1 MLKIALL
8 INPVAGIGGTVGLKG
23 SDGHAIQSRAAS
35 LGGVPRGV
43 ERARRTLRHA
53 NAVIDRIDWV
63 TWGGS
68 MGALLFAELEIRGEV
83 LSTPIGAP
91 TAGDT
96 RRAAQRFLVENVD
109 LLVFAGGDGTARD
122 VLAAIASKLPV
133 LGIPAGVKM
142 HSGVF
147 ATTPEVAGE
156 VLVRLVHGG
165 LVRST
170 LGDVRDLDEVALR
183 AGQLRPQFYGELAVP
198 ELGGFLQHTKQ
209 GGRESE
215 LLALHEIT
223 ADVVERIQAD
233 NRVCVLGP
241 GSSVMAVKRAL
252 GMDASLIGV
261 DVWQAGTQLGKDVN
275 AEWLHDQIDIDHR
288 QPPVLVV
295 SFTRGQGFL
304 FGRGN
309 QQLTARFLKKIP
321 RSSVWVIGTRSKLL
335 SLEGRPLLIDTDDP
349 ELDREWSG
357 LLEVTTGYE
366 DRMWYRVEHRAEF

>member
-23 SDGHAIQSRAAS
+23 SDGRAVQQSAAA

-43 ERARRTLRHA
+43 ARTRRALARAQMALEHV
-53 NAVIDRIDWV
+53 NWV

-68 MGALLFAELEIRGEV
+68 MGAELLAEFETESQVLEIFAGE
-83 LSTPIGAP
+83 STA
-91 TAGDT
+91 TET
-96 RRAAQRFLVENVD
+96 RRAAARFLDENVD

-122 VLAAIASKLPV
+122 ILAAIENKLPV

-156 VLVRLVHGG
+156 VLVRLVRGG

-183 AGQLRPQFYGELAVP
+183 AGSLQPKFYGELLVP

-215 LLALHEIT
+215 SLALEEIT
-223 ADVVERIQAD
+223 ADVVERIEAD
-233 NRVCVLGP
+233 SRVYILGP
-241 GSSVMAVKRAL
+241 GSSVMSVKRAL
-252 GMDASLIGV
+252 KMEASLIGV
-261 DVWQAGTQLGKDVN
+261 DVWHAGTQLGKDVN
-275 AEWLHDQIDIDHR
+275 AQWLHDRFAKEHGD
-288 QPPVLVV
+288 PPVLIV
-295 SFTRGQGFL
+295 SFTRVQGFL

-309 QQLTARFLKKIP
+309 QQLSSQFLENIP
-321 RSSVWVIGTRSKLL
+321 RRDVWVIGTRSKLL

-349 ELDREWSG
+349 ELDRAWSG

-366 DRMWYRVEHRAEF
+366 DRMWYRVDHRAGF